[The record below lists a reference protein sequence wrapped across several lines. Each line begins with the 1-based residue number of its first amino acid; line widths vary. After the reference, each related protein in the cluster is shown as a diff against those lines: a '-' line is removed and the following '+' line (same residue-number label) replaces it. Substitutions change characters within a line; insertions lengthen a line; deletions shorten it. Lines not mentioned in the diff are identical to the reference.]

1 MLSARFFAKLELI
14 LKEPS
19 YRRFGRKAAKPTIK
33 PINMRKILFLATCL
47 AFAVTTLSA
56 QCPTSNRDGIHVVQ
70 YGQTLYRISKM
81 YNVSIEN
88 LRAWNGMQFNEL
100 LQVCQNIRVNAPI
113 AANTYQA
120 PAQEVF
126 VTRSAPAVQT
136 TASTSYNSYQKQTGG
151 RHVIKQGETIAGIAR
166 LYGYTEARFR
176 EFNVL
181 NPGQERTPGSVL
193 LTSDCACDRTSYA
206 EDANGLFS
214 GQWNEQLRSPNDYT
228 PNPNARPAPASN
240 YTNPFY
246 TPPSSNRPPTYNQG
260 NQGNQIN
267 QGTTSWGRVANQRNN
282 TTTNNRPAN
291 NWNNTSNNNNWNR
304 TPATNNGG
312 TNQINNTGF
321 NNRPATTATTNRPNP
336 NAYRNELGKTSY
348 LSQEEQTMINEINLV
363 RSNPAGYVKYVEQYI
378 KDIRSGKAFG
388 SSTNVAYEL
397 IDELKRTPPLSILQP
412 VECLYKAAQQHG
424 QEAVRKGSSDHKGL
438 DGSWPWDRAKRA
450 CPQMTD
456 GNENLVGGPADVR
469 EAVMLLLVDDGISN
483 RGHRKTLLN
492 KEWKYV
498 ACYKTGMVG
507 RMPNSWVQMF
517 GY

>member
-1 MLSARFFAKLELI
+1 
-14 LKEPS
+14 
-19 YRRFGRKAAKPTIK
+19 
-33 PINMRKILFLATCL
+33 MRKILFLAICL
-47 AFAVTTLSA
+47 AFAATTLSA

-70 YGQTLYRISKM
+70 YGQTLYRISKI
-81 YNVSIEN
+81 YNVSIDN

-100 LQVCQNIRVNAPI
+100 LQVCQNIRVHAPI
-113 AANTYQA
+113 AEATYQA

-136 TASTSYNSYQKQTGG
+136 SSSYNSYQKQAGG

-181 NPGQERTPGSVL
+181 NPGQERAPGSVL

-214 GQWNEQLRSPNDYT
+214 GQWNEQLRNPNDYT
-228 PNPNARPAPASN
+228 PNPNARPAPANN

-246 TPPSSNRPPTYNQG
+246 TPPSNDRPPTYNQG
-260 NQGNQIN
+260 NQNNQA
-267 QGTTSWGRVANQRNN
+267 TTSWGRVANQRNN
-282 TTTNNRPAN
+282 TATNNPPVNN
-291 NWNNTSNNNNWNR
+291 NWNNAPNTNNRSNNNNWNR
-304 TPATNNGG
+304 APATNNGQF
-312 TNQINNTGF
+312 NQGNNTGA
-321 NNRPATTATTNRPNP
+321 NDRPAKTNNTNQSNP
-336 NAYRNELGKTSY
+336 NAYRNELGKTAY

-363 RSNPAGYVKYVEQYI
+363 RSNPAGYVKYVKQYI
-378 KDIRSGKAFG
+378 KDIRSGKVFG

-450 CPQMTD
+450 CPQMID
-456 GNENLVGGPADVR
+456 GNENLVGGPDDVR

-498 ACYKTGMVG
+498 ACYKAGMVG

-517 GY
+517 GN